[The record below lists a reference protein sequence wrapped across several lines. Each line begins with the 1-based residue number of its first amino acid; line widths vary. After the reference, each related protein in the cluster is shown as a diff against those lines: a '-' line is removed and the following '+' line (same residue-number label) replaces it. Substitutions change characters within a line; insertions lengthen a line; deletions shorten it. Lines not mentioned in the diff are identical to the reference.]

1 MVAQCCDSG
10 ETRPQLRNRRLIA
23 SGCTHLSALTWPSVS
38 CPFLSCFH
46 APPPS
51 FILPTWGHRKTP
63 LSLSL
68 ALSSPR
74 KDPWVPA
81 PVWVD
86 RGGGCFH
93 THEDQYGAWLPCFG
107 LACSPDYFS
116 LIERKEC
123 EECRGDRW
131 RRAAAPSGSGSGI
144 LSSGWELCRWPLSP
158 TKCLSFLVPAPQ
170 IPRHPPHHGESSSSN
185 LDPSLRSSGFLL
197 PPFFARRISLLC
209 QQATIS
215 PLSGSLP

>member
-1 MVAQCCDSG
+1 MAKKKKKKRDRWLS
-10 ETRPQLRNRRLIA
+10 A

-38 CPFLSCFH
+38 CPFRSCFH

-51 FILPTWGHRKTP
+51 FSLPTWGHRKTP

-68 ALSSPR
+68 ALSSPC

-86 RGGGCFH
+86 RGWGGRCFH
-93 THEDQYGAWLPCFG
+93 TREDPYGAWLPCFS

-123 EECRGDRW
+123 EECRGDRL

-158 TKCLSFLVPAPQ
+158 TKCLSFLVPAP
-170 IPRHPPHHGESSSSN
+170 PNPPP
-185 LDPSLRSSGFLL
+185 PS
-197 PPFFARRISLLC
+197 PPW
-209 QQATIS
+209 
-215 PLSGSLP
+215 